1 MINNVVMVNDENNSK
16 IKCMDIFEDNPLL
29 HFVKYGKNSKGVSNN
44 TAKRIERVSPFYK
57 FDGKNILYRK
67 NLEQN
72 WRIVPPQ
79 NERSDI
85 IWKAHLIGHFQ
96 LQSTYV
102 RIKENYYWKNMI
114 NKV

>member
-1 MINNVVMVNDENNSK
+1 MSSK
-16 IKCMDIFEDNPLL
+16 K
-29 HFVKYGKNSKGVSNN
+29 KYGKNSKGVSNN

-72 WRIVPPQ
+72 WRIVPAQ

-96 LQSTYV
+96 LQSTYD
-102 RIKENYYWKNMI
+102 RIKEIYYWKNMKDHI
-114 NKV
+114 GLIIKQCETCDRNQKQDVMNHPAIAL